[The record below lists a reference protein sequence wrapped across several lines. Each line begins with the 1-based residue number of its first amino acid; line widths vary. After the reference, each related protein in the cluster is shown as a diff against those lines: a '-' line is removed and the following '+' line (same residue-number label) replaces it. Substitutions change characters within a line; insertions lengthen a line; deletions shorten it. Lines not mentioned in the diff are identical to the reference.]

1 MAGLKP
7 RLYDL
12 GMKPL
17 ERSRIQRI
25 RKRIAGKAEG
35 QVLEIGSGTGANF
48 PLYTKA
54 DMVHAIE
61 PDSAMR
67 KKSLERAKGA
77 RVPIKTYEAKAERLP
92 FPENMFDTVVAT
104 LVFCTIPQPEKAL
117 QEIRRA
123 SKPGASVL
131 FFEHVRVENRKAGKL
146 QDVLT
151 PLWKRVAGGC
161 HLNRDSLRTIRQSGL
176 TVVRATPSYKGL
188 FLEIECINDKEQPR
202 K

>member
-1 MAGLKP
+1 MAGLKAG
-7 RLYDL
+7 LYDL

-17 ERSRIQRI
+17 EKSRIQAI

-48 PLYTKA
+48 PLYTEA

-67 KKSLERAKGA
+67 KKSLIRAKRA
-77 RVPIKTYEAKAERLP
+77 NVPIKTYEAKAEGLP
-92 FPENMFDTVVAT
+92 FPEDMFDTVVAT

-117 QEIRRA
+117 QEIRRV

-131 FFEHVRVENRKAGKL
+131 FFEHVRSDNGKAGRL
-146 QDVLT
+146 QDALT
-151 PLWKRVAGGC
+151 PLWQKVAGGC
-161 HLNRDSLRTIRQSGL
+161 QLNRDTLRTIQQSGL

-188 FLEIECINDKEQPR
+188 FLEIECINEK
-202 K
+202 

>member
-1 MAGLKP
+1 MAGLKAG
-7 RLYDL
+7 LYDL

-17 ERSRIQRI
+17 EKSRIQEI

-67 KKSLERAKGA
+67 KKSLIRAKRA
-77 RVPIKTYEAKAERLP
+77 KVPIKTYEVKAEGLP
-92 FPENMFDTVVAT
+92 FPEDTFDTVVAT

-117 QEIRRA
+117 QEIRRV

-131 FFEHVRVENRKAGKL
+131 FLEHVRSDNGKAGRL
-146 QDVLT
+146 QDALT
-151 PLWKRVAGGC
+151 PLWQKVAGGC
-161 HLNRDSLRTIRQSGL
+161 QLNRDTLRTIQQSGL

-188 FLEIECINDKEQPR
+188 FLEIECINEK
-202 K
+202 